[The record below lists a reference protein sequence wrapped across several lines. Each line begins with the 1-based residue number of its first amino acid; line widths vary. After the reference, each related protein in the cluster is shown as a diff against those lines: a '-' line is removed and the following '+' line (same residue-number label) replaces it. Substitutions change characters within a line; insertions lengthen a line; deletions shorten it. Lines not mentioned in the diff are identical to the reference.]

1 MLPVAAGNAGNP
13 FAIGSR
19 KVDMTPATTAIE
31 LPSGQTMPVLGQG
44 TWYLGEQPARRRE
57 EIAALSTGLDLG
69 MTMIDTAEM
78 YGDGASEELVGEAIT
93 GRRGDVF
100 LVDKV
105 LPSNASRRGTVQAC
119 RRSLQRLG
127 VDHIDLY
134 LLHWR
139 GTHPLTET
147 IEAFTELVDAG
158 DIGQWGVSNFDVS
171 DMADLLDA
179 GGTACAT
186 NQILYNLTRRG
197 PEYDLLPWLREHRIP
212 VMAYSPIEQGRL
224 LGHPQVAEVA
234 ARHEATP
241 AQVALAWVLRQ
252 EMVAAIPRSSKPEHT
267 RENAE
272 AGDLQLTEEDAA
284 ALDTAFPPPDGP
296 QPLEML

>member
-1 MLPVAAGNAGNP
+1 
-13 FAIGSR
+13 
-19 KVDMTPATTAIE
+19 
-31 LPSGQTMPVLGQG
+31 MPVLGQG
-44 TWYLGEQPARRRE
+44 TWYLGERPGRRRD
-57 EIAALSTGLDLG
+57 EIAALRAGLDLG
-69 MTMIDTAEM
+69 LTMIDTAEM

-93 GRRGDVF
+93 GRRADVF

-139 GTHPLTET
+139 GPHPLAET
-147 IEAFTELVDAG
+147 IEAFAELVDAG
-158 DIGQWGVSNFDVS
+158 DIGQWGVSNFDLS
-171 DMADLLDA
+171 DMTDLLEA
-179 GGTACAT
+179 GGNSCAT

-224 LGHPQVAEVA
+224 LGHPQISEVA
-234 ARHEATP
+234 ARHGATP
-241 AQVALAWVLRQ
+241 AQVALAWLLRQ
-252 EMVAAIPRSSKPEHT
+252 ERIAAIPRSSNPEHT

-272 AGDLQLTEEDAA
+272 AQELYLAEEDVA
-284 ALDTAFPPPDGP
+284 ALDTAFPPPAGP

>member
-1 MLPVAAGNAGNP
+1 MTLPAAP
-13 FAIGSR
+13 
-19 KVDMTPATTAIE
+19 IE

-44 TWYLGEQPARRRE
+44 TWYLGEHPERRRDE
-57 EIAALSTGLDLG
+57 MAALRTGIDLG
-69 MTMIDTAEM
+69 MSMIDTAEM
-78 YGDGASEELVGEAIT
+78 YGDGASEELVGEAIV
-93 GRRGDVF
+93 GRRADVF

-105 LPSNASRRGTVQAC
+105 LPSNASRQGTVQAC

-139 GTHPLTET
+139 GTNPLAET
-147 IEAFTELVDAG
+147 IEAFAELVDAG
-158 DIGQWGVSNFDVS
+158 DIGQWGVSNFDLS
-171 DMADLLDA
+171 DMTELIEA
-179 GGTACAT
+179 GGNDCAT

-224 LGHPQVAEVA
+224 LGHDQIAEVA
-234 ARHEATP
+234 ARHGVTP
-241 AQVALAWVLRQ
+241 AQVALAWVLTQ
-252 EMVAAIPRSSKPEHT
+252 KGVAAIPRSSRSEHV

-272 AGDLQLTEEDAA
+272 ARDLRLTEEDMT
-284 ALDTAFPPPDGP
+284 ALDTAFPPPAGP

>member
-1 MLPVAAGNAGNP
+1 
-13 FAIGSR
+13 
-19 KVDMTPATTAIE
+19 MTAPTASIE

-44 TWYLGEQPARRRE
+44 TWYLGEHPGRRRD
-57 EIAALSTGLDLG
+57 EIAALRTGLDLG
-69 MTMIDTAEM
+69 MSMIDTAEM
-78 YGDGASEELVGEAIT
+78 YGDGASEELVGEAIV
-93 GRRGDVF
+93 GRRDDVF

-105 LPSNASRRGTVQAC
+105 LPSNASRQGTVQAC

-139 GTHPLTET
+139 GSHPLAET
-147 IEAFTELVDAG
+147 IEAFAELVDAG
-158 DIGQWGVSNFDVS
+158 DIGQWGVSNFDLS
-171 DMADLLDA
+171 DMTELMEA
-179 GGTACAT
+179 GGNDCAT

-234 ARHEATP
+234 ARHGVTP
-241 AQVALAWVLRQ
+241 AQVALAWLLRQ
-252 EMVAAIPRSSKPEHT
+252 EMVAAIPRSSRSEHV

-272 AGDLQLTEEDAA
+272 ARDLRLTDEDVAE
-284 ALDTAFPPPDGP
+284 LDTAFPPPTGP

>member
-1 MLPVAAGNAGNP
+1 
-13 FAIGSR
+13 
-19 KVDMTPATTAIE
+19 MTLALDAIE

-44 TWYLGEQPARRRE
+44 TWYLGESPERRQN
-57 EIAALSTGLDLG
+57 EIAALRTGIDLG

-78 YGDGASEELVGEAIT
+78 YGDGAAEELVGEAIT
-93 GRRGDVF
+93 GRRSDVF

-139 GTHPLTET
+139 GSHPLAET
-147 IEAFTELVDAG
+147 IEVFAELVDAG

-171 DMADLLDA
+171 DMTDLVEA
-179 GGTACAT
+179 GGGDCAA

-197 PEYDLLPWLREHRIP
+197 PEHDLLPWQLAHRIP

-224 LGHPQVAEVA
+224 LGHPQVAETA
-234 ARHEATP
+234 ARHGVTP
-241 AQVALAWVLRQ
+241 AQVALAWLLRQ
-252 EMVAAIPRSSKPEHT
+252 ESVAAIPRSSNPEHT

-272 AGDLQLTEEDAA
+272 ACDLQLSDEDMA
-284 ALDTAFPPPDGP
+284 ALDTAFPPPAGP